1 MFEKEVDF
9 MERDRQK
16 ELEELKREY
25 QEMKIPVEGYQKMK
39 DAIDRAKMEKRRRAR
54 KNMWKSGT
62 TVAAAVLMMVAL
74 PNVNDNMAYACE
86 QVPVL
91 GAFFRVVT
99 VKNYQYSSE
108 NRSMNVAVP
117 QLSAGAADEP
127 MVTAGEG
134 EEFAVAEGAEEAA
147 GREDALESGGM
158 LDKAEGV
165 VGSGFGSS
173 YDGGNSDTALG
184 KEAVGGTQK
193 AESPESAGEQSISKQ
208 QSSGKSDLKDSIDRV
223 NLDIESITEELVERF
238 KKELEESEE
247 GYSSLDVDYEVV
259 TDNDRWY
266 TLKLSVLE
274 VQASG
279 YEHYRYYTIDKTT
292 GSLMTLKELVGG
304 DKGIR
309 AVSEEIKRQ
318 MEEQMSE
325 DENVIYFLDNPETEE
340 WNFKQVKDDQNF
352 YFDSKGNLVIAFDE
366 YEVAPG
372 SMGALEFTIKDPVWK

>member
-1 MFEKEVDF
+1 

-16 ELEELKREY
+16 ELEKLKREY

-39 DAIDRAKMEKRRRAR
+39 DAIDRAKMEKRRRVR
-54 KNMWKSGT
+54 KNMWKSGM

-134 EEFAVAEGAEEAA
+134 EEFAVAEGTA
-147 GREDALESGGM
+147 GETEGMEDALESGGV
-158 LDKAEGV
+158 LDEAEGV

-173 YDGGNSDTALG
+173 YDSGDSDTARG

-193 AESPESAGEQSISKQ
+193 AGSPESAGGQSTSKQ
-208 QSSGKSDLKDSIDRV
+208 QALGESALKDTINQV
-223 NLDIESITEELVERF
+223 NLDIDSITEELVERF

-279 YEHYRYYTIDKTT
+279 YEYYRYYTIDKTT

-318 MEEQMSE
+318 MEEQMSKDE
-325 DENVIYFLDNPETEE
+325 DVIFFLDNPEVEE
-340 WNFKQVKDDQNF
+340 WNFEQVKDDQNF
-352 YFDSKGNLVIAFDE
+352 YFDGQGNLVIVFDE

-372 SMGALEFTIKDPVWK
+372 SMGAPEFTIKDTVWK

>member
-62 TVAAAVLMMVAL
+62 AVAAAVLMMVAL

-147 GREDALESGGM
+147 GTEDAL
-158 LDKAEGV
+158 
-165 VGSGFGSS
+165 
-173 YDGGNSDTALG
+173 
-184 KEAVGGTQK
+184 
-193 AESPESAGEQSISKQ
+193 ESAGEQSTSKQ
-208 QSSGKSDLKDSIDRV
+208 QFSENSALKDSVDRV

-279 YEHYRYYTIDKTT
+279 YEYYRYYTIDKTT

>member
-1 MFEKEVDF
+1 

-25 QEMKIPVEGYQKMK
+25 QKMKIPVEGYQKMK

-54 KNMWKSGT
+54 KNMWKSGM

-74 PNVNDNMAYACE
+74 PNVNDSMAYACE

-134 EEFAVAEGAEEAA
+134 EEFAVAEGAEEAEA
-147 GREDALESGGM
+147 GGAEGALESGGA
-158 LDKAEGV
+158 LEGAV
-165 VGSGFGSS
+165 GAVGSSYGSS
-173 YDGGNSDTALG
+173 YDGGNSDAAQG
-184 KEAVGGTQK
+184 KEAAGGTQK
-193 AESPESAGEQSISKQ
+193 AGSLESAGEQSANKQ
-208 QSSGKSDLKDSIDRV
+208 QASGAGVLADSIDQV

-304 DKGIR
+304 DKGLR

-325 DENVIYFLDNPETEE
+325 DENVIYFLDDPEVEE

-352 YFDSKGNLVIAFDE
+352 YFDSQGNLVIAFDE

-372 SMGALEFTIKDPVWK
+372 SMGAPEFTIKDTVWK

>member
-1 MFEKEVDF
+1 

-62 TVAAAVLMMVAL
+62 AVAAAMLMMVAL

-117 QLSAGAADEP
+117 QLSAGAANEP

-147 GREDALESGGM
+147 GTEDTLESGGM
-158 LDKAEGV
+158 LDEAEGV

-173 YDGGNSDTALG
+173 YDGGNSDTARG

-193 AESPESAGEQSISKQ
+193 AGSLESAGGQSTSKQ
-208 QSSGKSDLKDSIDRV
+208 QALGESDLKDTINQV
-223 NLDIESITEELVERF
+223 NLDIDSITKELVERF

-279 YEHYRYYTIDKTT
+279 YEYYRYYTIDKTT
-292 GSLMTLKELVGG
+292 GSLMTL
-304 DKGIR
+304 R
-309 AVSEEIKRQ
+309 
-318 MEEQMSE
+318 
-325 DENVIYFLDNPETEE
+325 N
-340 WNFKQVKDDQNF
+340 
-352 YFDSKGNLVIAFDE
+352 
-366 YEVAPG
+366 
-372 SMGALEFTIKDPVWK
+372 

>member
-1 MFEKEVDF
+1 

-25 QEMKIPVEGYQKMK
+25 QKMKIPVEGYQKMK
-39 DAIDRAKMEKRRRAR
+39 DAIDRAKMEKRRRVR
-54 KNMWKSGT
+54 KNMWKSGM
-62 TVAAAVLMMVAL
+62 TVAAAMLMMVAL

-117 QLSAGAADEP
+117 QLSAEAANEP

-134 EEFAVAEGAEEAA
+134 EEFAVAEGAEEA
-147 GREDALESGGM
+147 GTEDTLESGGM
-158 LDKAEGV
+158 LDEAEGV

-173 YDGGNSDTALG
+173 YDSGDSDTAQG
-184 KEAVGGTQK
+184 KEAVGRTQK
-193 AESPESAGEQSISKQ
+193 AESPESAGGQSTSNQ
-208 QSSGKSDLKDSIDRV
+208 QALGQSALKDSINQV
-223 NLDIESITEELVERF
+223 NLDIDSITEELVERF

-279 YEHYRYYTIDKTT
+279 YEYYRYYTIDKTT

-309 AVSEEIKRQ
+309 AVSKEIKRQ
-318 MEEQMSE
+318 MEEQMSK
-325 DENVIYFLDNPETEE
+325 DEEVIYFLDNPEVEE
-340 WNFKQVKDDQNF
+340 WNFEQVKDDQNF
-352 YFDSKGNLVIAFDE
+352 YFDGQGNLVIVFDE

-372 SMGALEFTIKDPVWK
+372 SMGAPEFTIKDTVWK

>member
-1 MFEKEVDF
+1 
-9 MERDRQK
+9 
-16 ELEELKREY
+16 
-25 QEMKIPVEGYQKMK
+25 MKIPVEGYQKMK
-39 DAIDRAKMEKRRRAR
+39 DAIDRAKMEKRRRVR
-54 KNMWKSGT
+54 KNMWKSGM
-62 TVAAAVLMMVAL
+62 TVAAAILMMVAL

-134 EEFAVAEGAEEAA
+134 EEFAVAEGTA
-147 GREDALESGGM
+147 GMEDALESGGV
-158 LDKAEGV
+158 LDEAEGV
-165 VGSGFGSS
+165 AGSGFGSS
-173 YDGGNSDTALG
+173 YDSGDSDTARG

-193 AESPESAGEQSISKQ
+193 AVSPESAGGQSASKQ
-208 QSSGKSDLKDSIDRV
+208 QALGESDLKDTINQV
-223 NLDIESITEELVERF
+223 NLDIDSITKELVERF

-279 YEHYRYYTIDKTT
+279 YEYYRYYTIDKTT

-309 AVSEEIKRQ
+309 AVSKEIKRQ
-318 MEEQMSE
+318 MEEQMSK
-325 DENVIYFLDNPETEE
+325 DEEVIYFLDNPEVEE
-340 WNFKQVKDDQNF
+340 WNFEQVKDDQNF
-352 YFDSKGNLVIAFDE
+352 YFDGQGNLVIVFDE

-372 SMGALEFTIKDPVWK
+372 SMGAPEFTIKDTVWK

>member
-147 GREDALESGGM
+147 GTEDAL
-158 LDKAEGV
+158 
-165 VGSGFGSS
+165 
-173 YDGGNSDTALG
+173 
-184 KEAVGGTQK
+184 
-193 AESPESAGEQSISKQ
+193 ESAGEQSTSKQ
-208 QSSGKSDLKDSIDRV
+208 QSLEKSALKDSVDRV

-279 YEHYRYYTIDKTT
+279 YEYYRYYTIDKTT